1 MCTRSLSST
10 RALLRHTWLF
20 YECLAHTGTE
30 RLSRLIQ
37 QAEPSK
43 VPLGTSA
50 TTSTIKIREVT
61 IFFSAFGWTPL
72 PSNPWCRIHIPHPP
86 CRNHR
91 FCLCFQLHK
100 KFSLNLY
107 FCIFFGVSKNSC
119 LGSLFS
125 CIYFFAQI
133 SHLNPVL
140 DYTKTL
146 TFRRDCSLMD
156 TKVGKGITVSVV
168 HPATRAGFQTSLAGW
183 CEQRMNSRLHH
194 WEFCHATTCKASG
207 DDDESDGAW

>member
-1 MCTRSLSST
+1 MCTHSLSST
-10 RALLRHTWLF
+10 RALLRCTWLF
-20 YECLAHTGTE
+20 YERLAHTGTE
-30 RLSRLIQ
+30 RLSHLIQ

-61 IFFSAFGWTPL
+61 IFFLAFGWTPL

-107 FCIFFGVSKNSC
+107 FCIFFRCIKKFMFRISFQLHLFFRPNFSFKSRFRLHQNSNFPAWLLLDGHQSRQGHHC
-119 LGSLFS
+119 IRCSS
-125 CIYFFAQI
+125 CHA
-133 SHLNPVL
+133 S
-140 DYTKTL
+140 
-146 TFRRDCSLMD
+146 
-156 TKVGKGITVSVV
+156 
-168 HPATRAGFQTSLAGW
+168 GFPNLACGMMRTADEFETTSL
-183 CEQRMNSRLHH
+183 RVLP
-194 WEFCHATTCKASG
+194 CHYM
-207 DDDESDGAW
+207 